1 MSFDIDLEDIMKAG
15 VAIFGVAL
23 ILWGFLELST
33 LSMSSSEIPM
43 EIFSIIRSIMNL
55 TLRETV
61 ALLKIFVGGVLV
73 LGVLSTSDTVREYV
87 DGLRGF
93 LKI

>member
-1 MSFDIDLEDIMKAG
+1 LSFDIDLEDIMKAG

-43 EIFSIIRSIMNL
+43 EIFSIIWSIMNL

-61 ALLKIFVGGVLV
+61 ALKIFVGGVLV